1 MAATGPDYVRVV
13 MALAVWKIPPMCS
26 WTARKAILAALATFP
41 ESAHERRENM
51 PDLPIIR
58 VQAGFV
64 AGYGEVEPHFCLD
77 LSVNA
82 QLCVVFAMC
91 RVIAAPCATES
102 FMKLLGCLM
111 YGSELSW

>member
-1 MAATGPDYVRVV
+1 MAAKSSEYVMVV

-26 WTARKAILAALATFP
+26 LTARKAILAALATFP
-41 ESAHERRENM
+41 ESAHERRERM
-51 PDLPIIR
+51 PDLPIICI
-58 VQAGFV
+58 QAGFV
-64 AGYGEVEPHFCLD
+64 AGNGKVELHFCLD

-102 FMKLLGCLM
+102 FMKLLRCLM